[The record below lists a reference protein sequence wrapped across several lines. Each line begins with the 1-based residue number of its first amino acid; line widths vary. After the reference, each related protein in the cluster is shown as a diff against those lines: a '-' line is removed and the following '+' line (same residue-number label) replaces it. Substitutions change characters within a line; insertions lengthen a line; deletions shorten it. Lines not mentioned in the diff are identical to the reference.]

1 MNFAKHFPILDSC
14 TYLNTASS
22 SILSTTLLKWRRQ
35 HDLEFFE
42 QGSEFRAAQ
51 VGLPLELKTSL
62 SRFFNAKAGNVFLV
76 PNFSYGFNTYLNSL
90 GTDKRFLLLK
100 EDYPSV
106 NVAVERRR
114 FNCVYQEI
122 DAQLEENILQ
132 NLKAYRPD
140 VFAFSLV
147 QYITGYRMDLEFIR
161 KIKNM
166 YPQLL
171 IIADGTQFCGTERF
185 DFENSGI
192 DVLIASGYKWM
203 LGGYGNGFVL
213 LKDEMK
219 NDLLPLSFEPGHQ
232 DTLSLGSL
240 NQSILLLEE
249 FGMEMIEQRI
259 ESLATRAQEAFAA
272 RGLLEHLIPGRKHSS
287 IFNLKADPEL
297 VEKLLEAR
305 ISCVARGKGTRVSF
319 HFYNTDRDLD
329 QLLEVIDKYQQ
340 VNLSG
345 Q

>member
-1 MNFAKHFPILDSC
+1 MNFAQHFPILDSC

-22 SILSTTLLKWRRQ
+22 SILSTTLLEWRRQ
-35 HDLEFFE
+35 HDQEFFE

-62 SRFFNAKAGNVFLV
+62 SRFFNAKEGNIFLV

-90 GTDKRFLLLK
+90 GTDKSFLLLK

-106 NVAVERRR
+106 NVAVERRS
-114 FNCVYQEI
+114 FPCMYLEI

-132 NLKAYRPD
+132 HLKTYRPD

-147 QYITGYRMDLEFIR
+147 QYITGYRMDLDLIR
-161 KIKNM
+161 KIKDR
-166 YPQLL
+166 YPQLI

-213 LKDEMK
+213 LKDEMIH
-219 NDLLPLSFEPGHQ
+219 DLLPLSFEPGHQ
-232 DTLSLGSL
+232 DTLALGSL

-249 FGMEMIEQRI
+249 FGMEVIEQRI
-259 ESLATRAQEAFAA
+259 QSLALRAQEAFAA

-287 IFNLKADPEL
+287 IFNLKTDAGL

-319 HFYNTDRDLD
+319 HFYNTDRDLN

-340 VNLSG
+340 ASLTDR
-345 Q
+345 

>member
-1 MNFAKHFPILDSC
+1 MNFAQHFPILDSC

-22 SILSTTLLKWRRQ
+22 CILSTSLLEWRRQ

-51 VGLPLELKTSL
+51 VDLPRELKSSL
-62 SRFFNAKAGNVFLV
+62 SRFFNAKEANIFLV

-90 GTDKRFLLLK
+90 GTDKRFLLLQ

-106 NVAVERRR
+106 NVAVERRG
-114 FNCVYQEI
+114 FSCMYQEI

-161 KIKNM
+161 KIKEM
-166 YPQLL
+166 YPQLI

-185 DFENSGI
+185 DFEHSGI

-213 LKDEMK
+213 LKDEM
-219 NDLLPLSFEPGHQ
+219 NHDLLPLSFEPGHQ
-232 DTLSLGSL
+232 DTLALGSL

-259 ESLATRAQEAFAA
+259 ASLALRAKEAFTA

-287 IFNLKADPEL
+287 IFNLKTDAEL
-297 VEKLLEAR
+297 FEKLLEAR

-340 VNLSG
+340 VNLTG
-345 Q
+345 R